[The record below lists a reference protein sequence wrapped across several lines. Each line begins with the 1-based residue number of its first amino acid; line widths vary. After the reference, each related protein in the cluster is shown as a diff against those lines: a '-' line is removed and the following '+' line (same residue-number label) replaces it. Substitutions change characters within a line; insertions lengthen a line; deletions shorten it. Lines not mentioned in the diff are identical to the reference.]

1 MAVSER
7 QSLGTLYKVNVSLT
21 LRGTEKCPLCDTH
34 WKAQTLLTFPDHIF
48 HYCGGGKRGHI
59 LGSYLWQLHGPGP
72 YKIQRAHTESR
83 NTDITPKFNNIT
95 KCFELRRKSNHSLQ
109 LVRKSIHLPKWIIR
123 HEQNASVIR
132 ISTQLS
138 ETAQDCPV
146 SVRMRAERAHVYTLC
161 SR

>member
-1 MAVSER
+1 MAISER
-7 QSLGTLYKVNVSLT
+7 HSLGTLYKVNVSLT
-21 LRGTEKCPLCDTH
+21 LRGTEKCPPCDTH
-34 WKAQTLLTFPDHIF
+34 WKSSNLAYISSPYISLLW
-48 HYCGGGKRGHI
+48 GEKGHI
-59 LGSYLWQLHGPGP
+59 LGSYLWQLHGLGP
-72 YKIQRAHTESR
+72 YKIRCAQTESR
-83 NTDITPKFNNIT
+83 NTGIKPKFNNIQ
-95 KCFELRRKSNHSLQ
+95 KCFELRRKSTQCLQ

-123 HEQNASVIR
+123 HEQNASAIR